1 MHGKCACDPVRVVSV
16 DPVPG
21 LTPVLGVVV
30 RLVGRDDELVL
41 GACWLVLVTE
51 VHLGTAL

>member
-1 MHGKCACDPVRVVSV
+1 VHGKFACDPIGVVSV

-21 LTPVLGVVV
+21 LTSVLGVVV
-30 RLVGRDDELVL
+30 RLVSRDDELIL
-41 GACWLVLVTE
+41 GARWLVLVTK